1 MSERILNVKVGEPL
15 ETSLARA
22 TQTME
27 SLNRGDIPTPYF
39 AVGFSDI
46 GQLFAVFTPRRW
58 DLIAA
63 LREEGPMTIA
73 ALARRLKRDYK
84 NVHNDVEKLVEWQ
97 AVEKDEQNR
106 VVAPFSEILVDI
118 RLPMGRAA

>member
-73 ALARRLKRDYK
+73 ARD
-84 NVHNDVEKLVEWQ
+84 
-97 AVEKDEQNR
+97 
-106 VVAPFSEILVDI
+106 VVTQHRDPTAWLSAACRSTP
-118 RLPMGRAA
+118 PM

>member
-15 ETSLARA
+15 ESSLDRA

-27 SLNRGDIPTPYF
+27 SLSRGDTPTPYF

-46 GQLFAVFTPRRW
+46 GQFFAVFTPRRW

-73 ALARRLKRDYK
+73 ELARRLKRDYK
-84 NVHNDVEKLVEWQ
+84 NVHNDVTKLIEWQ
-97 AVEKDEQNR
+97 AVEKDEQNC

-118 RLPMGRAA
+118 RLPIGRAA